1 MAAHKNRTG
10 DSEGRYT
17 NLETT
22 AGAVP
27 TGDVV
32 PDEVS
37 RGRCFGLRLVMAT
50 LPVGF
55 SEALAV
61 LFFTQALVMAEVSN
75 GLVGYAWLV
84 SPLAAILV
92 QPCAAVWSDRATW
105 SRFGGRRKPFLLMGY
120 FFAVLASAVLSL
132 GSELPGNPTVY
143 VAIGFALLFI
153 STNLHLVML
162 RALVTD
168 TVPRKAMGVYFSL
181 QTLFYVFGAALTYA
195 GSYVLDYEGSW
206 WMDALR
212 SESCSTSV
220 CLHLRSMAVIAGCL
234 QFVMAHSVLMLP
246 EVVTGVPPEQRSKC
260 CLCFKWIADFF
271 CDLKDLLLHST
282 SSGLIF
288 LASIGG
294 FMGVAALMIHGIQL
308 LVIDGLPPEM
318 PIPERYATA
327 SYGLY
332 GSMILGVVTAMV
344 LPMIERLGLDLA
356 LCWVVSFLIFAG
368 LLVSSLA
375 LPRVAEHKAF
385 GVAWMVLTLG
395 PMYATLLT
403 IPLTLL
409 ARTGTAS
416 AALRMS
422 MLSVSQAV
430 AQIIVSVTGGIW
442 FAVSSQKAAIF
453 VGCGIA
459 SAVSALLALAVYGAI
474 KSGRA
479 EYYDGLDE
487 EELAPV
493 TGGVPEMTVVP
504 PRVIGRV

>member
-1 MAAHKNRTG
+1 
-10 DSEGRYT
+10 
-17 NLETT
+17 
-22 AGAVP
+22 
-27 TGDVV
+27 
-32 PDEVS
+32 
-37 RGRCFGLRLVMAT
+37 
-50 LPVGF
+50 
-55 SEALAV
+55 
-61 LFFTQALVMAEVSN
+61 
-75 GLVGYAWLV
+75 
-84 SPLAAILV
+84 
-92 QPCAAVWSDRATW
+92 
-105 SRFGGRRKPFLLMGY
+105 
-120 FFAVLASAVLSL
+120 
-132 GSELPGNPTVY
+132 
-143 VAIGFALLFI
+143 
-153 STNLHLVML
+153 
-162 RALVTD
+162 
-168 TVPRKAMGVYFSL
+168 
-181 QTLFYVFGAALTYA
+181 
-195 GSYVLDYEGSW
+195 
-206 WMDALR
+206 
-212 SESCSTSV
+212 
-220 CLHLRSMAVIAGCL
+220 
-234 QFVMAHSVLMLP
+234 
-246 EVVTGVPPEQRSKC
+246 
-260 CLCFKWIADFF
+260 
-271 CDLKDLLLHST
+271 
-282 SSGLIF
+282 
-288 LASIGG
+288 
-294 FMGVAALMIHGIQL
+294 MIHGIQL